1 MAKFKYNA
9 LKDGNKLISGE
20 VEAIDLREARA
31 KIRDLGFIPTK
42 VYIEGMLEEKVI
54 TTDFAKTLV
63 HLKLSEKI
71 LFTSELEVLLSS
83 GISILEA
90 LKTLE
95 TNSQNFKIKE
105 ICSTLQKS
113 IISGSTFAE
122 ALEKFYSET
131 FGHVFIGLVKTGENA
146 GELEKTLS
154 RMLILFRKQE
164 DIRDKIINA
173 STYPT
178 VLVVMML
185 GLLILF
191 SKFVFPAFAG
201 VIFNNGGELPFM
213 AQMLVDIC
221 NFVDNFW
228 WLIIMGISAFIYSI
242 ITLFKNYN
250 FKKSFDEFILKI
262 PVISDFITYINL
274 SNFMTVLYI
283 AYEAGVPILSALE
296 LSNKTVGNITIKDK
310 IINATNRMKNGTGF
324 SEAFRSAC
332 VIPESLLSMV
342 SAGEISG
349 TMGKMFRDCAN
360 VIDKKI
366 DLVLQTLSKLFEP
379 TVVVILGGVVLF
391 IAIAFYQ
398 MYVGMLGSLF

>member
-9 LKDGNKLISGE
+9 LKEGNKIVYGE
-20 VEAIDLREARA
+20 IEAIDSREARA

-42 VYIEGMLEEKVI
+42 VYVEGLQEQNYV
-54 TTDFAKTLV
+54 TTESKNFSIR
-63 HLKLSEKI
+63 LKLSEKI

-95 TNSQNFKIKE
+95 NNSPNIKIKG

-113 IISGSTFAE
+113 IISGCTLAE
-122 ALEKFYSET
+122 SFEKYYSET

-178 VLVVMML
+178 VLIVMML

-221 NFVDNFW
+221 SFVDNFW
-228 WLIIMGISAFIYSI
+228 WLIIMGICGGVYSI
-242 ITLFKNYN
+242 ISIFKNYN
-250 FKKSFDEFILKI
+250 FKKYFDEFVLKI
-262 PVISDFITYINL
+262 PVISDFVTYINL

-283 AYEAGVPILSALE
+283 AYEAGVPILSALD
-296 LSNKTVGNITIKDK
+296 LSNKTVGNIKIKDK
-310 IINATNRMKNGTGF
+310 IKNAISRMKNGVGF
-324 SEAFRSAC
+324 SDAFRSAC

-366 DLVLQTLSKLFEP
+366 DMVLKTLSKLFEP
-379 TVVVILGGVVLF
+379 TVVLLLGGVVLF
-391 IAIAFYQ
+391 IVVAFYQ
-398 MYVGMLGSLF
+398 MYIGMLGSLF